1 MKRLLLLI
9 PLLFLCSC
17 QFNGISGTTIK
28 GSSGEDIKV
37 NVDIYE
43 LGKTKD
49 ENGYLYYAT
58 INYLDNAK
66 LQLYKYK
73 EGKETIIAK
82 EWGFGKY
89 NVVYE
94 QGYQDYLYDYGSF
107 AIYRPHGLK

>member
-1 MKRLLLLI
+1 MKKLLLLM

-17 QFNGISGTTIK
+17 QSNGVSGTTIK

-37 NVDIYE
+37 NVYIYE
-43 LGKTKD
+43 LGHTKD
-49 ENGYLYYAT
+49 DNGYVYYAT
-58 INYLDNAK
+58 IDYLHNAK

-82 EWGFGKY
+82 EWEFSKY
-89 NVVYE
+89 DVVFQNEYV
-94 QGYQDYLYDYGSF
+94 DYLYDYGSF